1 MQKVLVCTFCFLLV
15 MMGLSNA
22 QSGQWVWV
30 SGSSSPNSSGNYGVK
45 GVSAPGNMPPARYQA
60 AYWIDKQGNYWIFG
74 GSEASGFGHND
85 LWRYS
90 VSTGE
95 WTWMS
100 GEQTGVNP
108 MGNYGTQG
116 IPSTTNYPPAL
127 GFGSNCWTDTAGNL
141 WLFGGFDQ
149 SNFINSDNLWR
160 YTITTNEWTWVSGS
174 GTLTGTSP
182 IYGPLGVY
190 GPTYYPGSRAE
201 CKSGWVIDNELWLF
215 GGQDNTSGA
224 MSDLWSYNTLTNQ
237 WAWKGGSSNVNAPGN
252 YGTLGVASPTNEPP
266 ARCSYTKW
274 KDADN
279 NLYLFAGG
287 SFFGFS
293 QVNGLNDTWKYD
305 LQTKLWTW
313 INGSNSIDHPG
324 MTPAFCQPDATKYP
338 RSRIE
343 NQTAQTNSTCVNAFW
358 TFGGFDFAGNAHN
371 DLWLFNTNTNEW
383 THLNGQASINSNIV
397 PFNYGNL
404 GVPSNS
410 NLPPGRGGTC
420 TWTDNLGNLWI
431 FGGGGNGSTGW
442 SFMNDLWKFIP
453 DTSCIKTGLVG
464 VTLQPPAQTTLCPGD
479 TITLLVPTN
488 VQIDIQPNVGY
499 SYNSGT
505 GEIQFY
511 GPSSN
516 TYTVSA
522 NSLNP
527 NDPCFIND
535 TISFS
540 ISGYNLI
547 HADFALSPAIVSL
560 TNPVVELNNL
570 SSNATSYEWYLNGVY
585 LGNSPDL
592 THTFSQTG
600 TYCFTLIAKGDCN
613 QIDSITKCCE
623 VIENG
628 IVSFPN
634 VFSPNG
640 DNLNDVFRPIIH
652 GDFTISNFQVYNRW
666 GQAVFTFRNYSQ
678 KPEWD
683 GSFQGQKCEMG
694 TYFYLAEISDVL
706 GKTYLYKGDI
716 MLLR

>member
-1 MQKVLVCTFCFLLV
+1 MYSQAFDFSEGLAPVCLGKPGYINRSNQQVIPVEFDKAFPFKNGSALVMKTAFVISSIMKEIKLLTFRNMKNFNLMQKVLVCTFCFLLV

-287 SFFGFS
+287 SFFGFF

-338 RSRIE
+338 RPHRK
-343 NQTAQTNSTCVNAFW
+343 
-358 TFGGFDFAGNAHN
+358 
-371 DLWLFNTNTNEW
+371 
-383 THLNGQASINSNIV
+383 
-397 PFNYGNL
+397 
-404 GVPSNS
+404 SNS
-410 NLPPGRGGTC
+410 
-420 TWTDNLGNLWI
+420 
-431 FGGGGNGSTGW
+431 
-442 SFMNDLWKFIP
+442 
-453 DTSCIKTGLVG
+453 
-464 VTLQPPAQTTLCPGD
+464 
-479 TITLLVPTN
+479 
-488 VQIDIQPNVGY
+488 PN
-499 SYNSGT
+499 
-505 GEIQFY
+505 Q
-511 GPSSN
+511 
-516 TYTVSA
+516 
-522 NSLNP
+522 
-527 NDPCFIND
+527 
-535 TISFS
+535 
-540 ISGYNLI
+540 
-547 HADFALSPAIVSL
+547 
-560 TNPVVELNNL
+560 
-570 SSNATSYEWYLNGVY
+570 
-585 LGNSPDL
+585 
-592 THTFSQTG
+592 
-600 TYCFTLIAKGDCN
+600 
-613 QIDSITKCCE
+613 
-623 VIENG
+623 
-628 IVSFPN
+628 
-634 VFSPNG
+634 
-640 DNLNDVFRPIIH
+640 
-652 GDFTISNFQVYNRW
+652 
-666 GQAVFTFRNYSQ
+666 
-678 KPEWD
+678 
-683 GSFQGQKCEMG
+683 
-694 TYFYLAEISDVL
+694 
-706 GKTYLYKGDI
+706 
-716 MLLR
+716 